1 MSVSQRN
8 LSREDFLS
16 PATSDDRNVGAHE
29 NTSLSSSA
37 SSGLHSSS
45 RLESGV
51 GRRLPYPRS
60 SGPGEPRHPGLKVEG
75 GSSEN
80 VGLLAKGNQL
90 MEQPVLGEF
99 FGEGHSPPRDG
110 PAGRKPGESYAH
122 PPSPPFLH
130 LLPVPLLGQSQ
141 RRKEH

>member
-60 SGPGEPRHPGLKVEG
+60 SGPGEPRHPGLKVG
-75 GSSEN
+75 GGQFRECGV
-80 VGLLAKGNQL
+80 VGKG
-90 MEQPVLGEF
+90 E
-99 FGEGHSPPRDG
+99 
-110 PAGRKPGESYAH
+110 PANGAACTGGI
-122 PPSPPFLH
+122 LW
-130 LLPVPLLGQSQ
+130 
-141 RRKEH
+141 